1 MLGFNPWHGNFH
13 MPWVWPEKKRNI
25 NMIRVISTVYGLKIN
40 GYISQRMINYAEDIK
55 NRKKIF

>member
-1 MLGFNPWHGNFH
+1 
-13 MPWVWPEKKRNI
+13 MPCVWPEKKRNI